1 MPDRKK
7 NAGTCTVCRI
17 VHTRRRS
24 GICLV
29 CSEGVRV
36 ERCPRGLRIC
46 GQVVVSPEQGRELAD
61 KLHDLLDELEA
72 GS

>member
-7 NAGTCTVCRI
+7 NAGTCSVCRI

-46 GQVVVSPEQGRELAD
+46 GQVVVSLEQAVEVSN
-61 KLHDLLDELEA
+61 KIMDLIEEECE
-72 GS
+72 